1 MSSVLAAVREQVH
14 IQRGYVGKTEEN
26 ETVCLS
32 HVAQLKQYHI
42 VSLVAGFILYY
53 SGCLFNSSHKVI

>member
-42 VSLVAGFILYY
+42 VSHNI
-53 SGCLFNSSHKVI
+53 SHNIA

>member
-1 MSSVLAAVREQVH
+1 MSSVLAVVREQVH

-32 HVAQLKQYHI
+32 HVA
-42 VSLVAGFILYY
+42 SLAGIILYY